1 LHAPRQISQGA
12 QDGSEMGAYC
22 HLKQPQRL
30 KNLQIRLQEYLP
42 FSREAATLFV
52 T

>member
-1 LHAPRQISQGA
+1 
-12 QDGSEMGAYC
+12 MGVYG

-30 KNLQIRLQEYLP
+30 KNLQIRLEEYLP
-42 FSREAATLFV
+42 FSREAAIVFV